1 MSKKNN
7 RPYQPIDC
15 DKEKEKLSPNA
26 NFGKNPLADTNLIGA
41 MLQVILW
48 GWASLGWFIYQS
60 YQLGLA
66 QASLGTTIGLMTLST
81 ILFVIMVLIL
91 GISIGHLMKTQGKAW
106 GTILFPL
113 SIVLWAFLTYNI
125 NNFAMSQ

>member
-1 MSKKNN
+1 
-7 RPYQPIDC
+7 
-15 DKEKEKLSPNA
+15 
-26 NFGKNPLADTNLIGA
+26 
-41 MLQVILW
+41 
-48 GWASLGWFIYQS
+48 
-60 YQLGLA
+60 LA

-113 SIVLWAFLTYNI
+113 SIVLWAFLTYTI